1 MFTTPL
7 ESAIEVLAARGD
19 DHGNFVE
26 LHERISQLWSAYL
39 QTVVEPHQV
48 AALMALLK
56 IARSEFNASNE
67 DNFVDLA
74 GYGAIYAE
82 LLKIDRRTGASARE
96 TTLSDREGPE
106 SEEQL

>member
-1 MFTTPL
+1 MLTTPL
-7 ESAIEVLAARGD
+7 EIAIEVLAARGD

-39 QTVVEPHQV
+39 QMVIEPHQV

-82 LLKIDRRTGASARE
+82 LLKIAARRGPSARKTHPRDTE
-96 TTLSDREGPE
+96 SPE
-106 SEEQL
+106 SEEHR